1 MKKIVVFLLLCVVL
15 SFTALIGQDE
25 NDTVTFHSA
34 KDTLLNDEDY
44 YVPREIELEIE
55 EKESK
60 NGIYYLIGGL
70 LVVGIAVV
78 VFLKNKANQKK

>member
-1 MKKIVVFLLLCVVL
+1 MKKLVILLLLSIVL
-15 SFTALIGQDE
+15 SFTVLIGQNE
-25 NDTVTFHSA
+25 NDTLSFHSA
-34 KDTLLNDEDY
+34 KDTTLNDEDY

-70 LVVGIAVV
+70 LVVGIGVV
-78 VFLKNKANQKK
+78 VFLKKKAK